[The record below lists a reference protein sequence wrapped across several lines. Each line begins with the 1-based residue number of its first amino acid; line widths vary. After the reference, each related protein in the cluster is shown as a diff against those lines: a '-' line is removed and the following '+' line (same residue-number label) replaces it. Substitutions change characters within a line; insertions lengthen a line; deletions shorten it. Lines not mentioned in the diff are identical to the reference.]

1 MEWLN
6 ANEGNG
12 EELEIPYFS
21 FTEENIA
28 REENR
33 K

>member
-21 FTEENIA
+21 FTEEN
-28 REENR
+28 RR
-33 K
+33 

>member
-1 MEWLN
+1 MEWRN
-6 ANEGNG
+6 ANAGHV

-33 K
+33 R

>member
-6 ANEGNG
+6 ANGGNV
-12 EELEIPYFS
+12 EELEILYFS
-21 FTEENIA
+21 FTEENIV

-33 K
+33 R